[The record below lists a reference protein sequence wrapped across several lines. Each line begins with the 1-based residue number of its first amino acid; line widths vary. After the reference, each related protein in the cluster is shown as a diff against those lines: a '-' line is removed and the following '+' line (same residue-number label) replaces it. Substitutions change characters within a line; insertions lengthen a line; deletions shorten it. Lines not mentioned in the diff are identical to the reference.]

1 MMNGKKT
8 EPEEPLSRESE
19 PLYRQAAEILRDRI
33 LKGEYPPGTMIP
45 SERELGNSLGISRI
59 PIRDAIK
66 SLQYIGI
73 VNQVKGKGVVVQK
86 LDPGQVLAKVGPFL
100 ASPDL
105 LDIRIAVEQVSVR
118 EAARKG
124 TPEDFDELSR
134 LIAVLRSEASE
145 KEKEDAGRQFHL
157 KIAEIGDNQIAVI
170 LWHFFDE
177 LLKISRSVVH
187 LTEAEKT
194 QSYEEHEELL
204 RALRMRDGDKAAA
217 IMKAHLE
224 TTRRELAAS
233 HDASV
238 KE

>member
-86 LDPGQVLAKVGPFL
+86 LDPGQVLGICQDTSKKLVRSLFIPEEPQQGLCPYASLPQDIFL
-100 ASPDL
+100 
-105 LDIRIAVEQVSVR
+105 
-118 EAARKG
+118 
-124 TPEDFDELSR
+124 T
-134 LIAVLRSEASE
+134 
-145 KEKEDAGRQFHL
+145 
-157 KIAEIGDNQIAVI
+157 
-170 LWHFFDE
+170 
-177 LLKISRSVVH
+177 
-187 LTEAEKT
+187 
-194 QSYEEHEELL
+194 
-204 RALRMRDGDKAAA
+204 
-217 IMKAHLE
+217 
-224 TTRRELAAS
+224 
-233 HDASV
+233 
-238 KE
+238 

>member
-1 MMNGKKT
+1 MNGKKT

-86 LDPGQVLAKVGPFL
+86 LDPGQVP
-100 ASPDL
+100 
-105 LDIRIAVEQVSVR
+105 VR

>member
-100 ASPDL
+100 ASPGLKTLIDL

-124 TPEDFDELSR
+124 TPED
-134 LIAVLRSEASE
+134 
-145 KEKEDAGRQFHL
+145 
-157 KIAEIGDNQIAVI
+157 
-170 LWHFFDE
+170 FDE

-233 HDASV
+233 HGASV

>member
-1 MMNGKKT
+1 MNGKKT

-100 ASPDL
+100 ASPGLKTLIDL

-124 TPEDFDELSR
+124 TPED
-134 LIAVLRSEASE
+134 
-145 KEKEDAGRQFHL
+145 
-157 KIAEIGDNQIAVI
+157 
-170 LWHFFDE
+170 FDE

>member
-100 ASPDL
+100 ASPGLKTLIDL

-145 KEKEDAGRQFHL
+145 KEKEDAG
-157 KIAEIGDNQIAVI
+157 
-170 LWHFFDE
+170 E
-177 LLKISRSVVH
+177 LLPKFR
-187 LTEAEKT
+187 TC
-194 QSYEEHEELL
+194 
-204 RALRMRDGDKAAA
+204 
-217 IMKAHLE
+217 
-224 TTRRELAAS
+224 
-233 HDASV
+233 
-238 KE
+238 